1 MARPKP
7 LEGLRVLDL
16 THVLA
21 GPYCTL
27 FMALN
32 GAEVIKIET
41 PEGGEMARRLLMQAR
56 DGRIVDAALAYQ
68 NRGKRSLTL
77 NLRSEEGR
85 AIFLDL
91 VRISDVVVENFSA
104 TTMKRLGLDYA
115 ALRQVNPRIVYTSI
129 SGFGH
134 DDILPGPY
142 VDRPA
147 FNLIA
152 QAMGGIMDISG
163 ELDGPPIV
171 CGVPLGDLTAGIF
184 GLSGTLLALRQRETT
199 GEGQHVDV
207 AMYDALASYSQR
219 LVTRYYLT
227 GEVPTRGRDNRENPQ
242 GIFKVK
248 DGYVAITV
256 MGDAM
261 WGRFC
266 AMLGRPEMR
275 DDPAMNPDTARG
287 KLYDSVLQPMLEAWA
302 AEMTREE
309 VLARFRAADLPCA
322 PVQDTH
328 DLLNCPHLKAR
339 NMIVEVDDPVRGCIA
354 YTGNPIKLSAMPEE
368 QPSHAPALG
377 QDTDAILSR
386 LLGLDAARL
395 EALHARR
402 VI

>member
-68 NRGKRSLTL
+68 NRGKQSLTL

-256 MGDAM
+256 MGDPM

-309 VLARFRAADLPCA
+309 VLGRFRAADLPCA

-339 NMIVEVDDPVRGCIA
+339 NMIVEVDDPVRGRIA

>member
-1 MARPKP
+1 MAQPKP
-7 LEGLRVLDL
+7 LAGLRVLDL

-68 NRGKRSLTL
+68 NRGKQSLTL

-134 DDILPGPY
+134 DDILPGLY

-184 GLSGTLLALRQRETT
+184 GLSGTLLALRQREMT

-242 GIFKVK
+242 GTFKAK
-248 DGYVAITV
+248 DGYLAITV

-266 AMLGRPEMR
+266 TMLGRPEMR

-339 NMIVEVDDPVRGCIA
+339 NMIVEVDDPVRGRIA

-395 EALHARR
+395 EALHARK

>member
-1 MARPKP
+1 MAVPKP
-7 LEGLRVLDL
+7 LEGIRVLDL

-27 FMALN
+27 FMAFN

-41 PEGGEMARRLLMQAR
+41 PEGGEMARRLLMTAK
-56 DGRIVDAALAYQ
+56 DGRVVDAALAYQ

-77 NLRSEEGR
+77 NLRTEEGR

-115 ALRQVNPRIVYTSI
+115 ALKRVNPRVVYTSI

-134 DDILPGPY
+134 DDIHPGPY
-142 VDRPA
+142 ADRPA

-163 ELDGPPIV
+163 ELGGPPIV

-184 GLSGTLLALRQRETT
+184 GLSGTLLALRQRELT
-199 GEGQHVDV
+199 GEGQHVDI

-227 GEVPTRGRDNRENPQ
+227 GEVPTRGADNRENPQ
-242 GIFKVK
+242 GTFRAK
-248 DGYVAITV
+248 DGWVAITV

-261 WGRFC
+261 WDRFC
-266 AMLGRPEMR
+266 RMLGRPELR
-275 DDPAMNPDTARG
+275 DDPAMTPDTARG
-287 KLYDSVLQPMLEAWA
+287 KLYDSVIQPMLEAWA
-302 AEMTREE
+302 ADMTREE
-309 VLARFRAADLPCA
+309 VIARFREADLPCA

-328 DLLNCPHLKAR
+328 DLLHCPHLKAR
-339 NMIVEVDDPVRGCIA
+339 HMIVEVDDPVRGRIA
-354 YTGNPIKLSAMPEE
+354 YTGNPIKMSAVPEE
-368 QPSHAPALG
+368 QPRHAPALG
-377 QDTDAILSR
+377 QDTAEILSR
-386 LLGLDAARL
+386 LLGLDTARL
-395 EALHARR
+395 EALRAAR

>member
-1 MARPKP
+1 MAQPKP
-7 LEGLRVLDL
+7 LEGLRILDL

-68 NRGKRSLTL
+68 NRGKQSLTL

-85 AIFLDL
+85 ALFLDL

-184 GLSGTLLALRQRETT
+184 GLSGTLLALRQREMT

-242 GIFKVK
+242 GIFKAK

-261 WGRFC
+261 WARFC

-275 DDPAMNPDTARG
+275 DEPAMNPDTARG

-302 AEMTREE
+302 SEMTREE
-309 VLARFRAADLPCA
+309 VLESFRAADLPCA

-339 NMIVEVDDPVRGCIA
+339 NMIVEVDDPVRGRIA
-354 YTGNPIKLSAMPEE
+354 YTGNPIKLSGMPEE
-368 QPSHAPALG
+368 QPSHAPTLG

-395 EALHARR
+395 EALHARK
-402 VI
+402 II